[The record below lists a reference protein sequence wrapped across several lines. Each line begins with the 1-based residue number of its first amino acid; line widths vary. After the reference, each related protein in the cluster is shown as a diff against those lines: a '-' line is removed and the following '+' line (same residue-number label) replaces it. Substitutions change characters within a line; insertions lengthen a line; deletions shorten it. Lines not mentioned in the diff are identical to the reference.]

1 MPTNNEQLISSI
13 AAFTEKKNIDQHT
26 VILMLKEVLENLIVR
41 KFGPDHH
48 IDVIIDEKKG
58 DLQIWRT
65 KLIVADE
72 EKDPVDEST
81 ISLSEALKIEKD
93 FEVGEDFTETI
104 DISTFSRRAVING
117 MRLLISKKRALE
129 TNQLYQRYKKLENTL
144 ISAEI
149 GYISHKYTILY
160 HGEEKTEL
168 ILHKNHQIPNERFR
182 KGDHIKAL
190 VDKVLLTENNR
201 AQILLTRTSPNFLR
215 ELLHLEVPEVLDRV
229 VTIKDIVRIPGVRSK
244 VIVESSDD
252 RIDPAGACIGPG
264 GRRVQSISK
273 THLDGERI
281 DVIPYTDDLLLYIKR
296 ITGMDQ
302 SPSLRAN
309 DNTIIL
315 YAKPDQF
322 GWLMKNIFFLKKILK
337 KEVHILHSRLQ
348 ANEDVFLDEFANE
361 IAPEVIARIK
371 KAGFITAQSVLKTS
385 QNLFIEKTALEATLV
400 DTIYAILTKEFE
412 S

>member
-13 AAFTEKKNIDQHT
+13 AAFTEKKNIDKKT
-26 VILMLKEVLENLIVR
+26 VIVMLKEVLENLIAK

-65 KLIVADE
+65 KLIVADQD
-72 EKDPVDEST
+72 KNPHDTRT

-93 FEVGEDFTETI
+93 FEVGEEFTEKI
-104 DISTFSRRAVING
+104 DIRTFSRRAVLNG

-129 TNQLYQRYKKLENTL
+129 TNQLYERYRQLENKL
-144 ISAEI
+144 ISAEV
-149 GYISHKYTILY
+149 GYISYKYTILY

-168 ILHKNHQIPNERFR
+168 ILYKNQQIPNERFR
-182 KGDHIKAL
+182 KGEHIKAL
-190 VDKVLLTENNR
+190 VDKVMLTHNNR

-215 ELLHLEVPEVLDRV
+215 ELLHLEVPEILDKV
-229 VTIKDIVRIPGVRSK
+229 VTIKDIARVPGVRSK
-244 VIVESSDD
+244 VIVESNDD

-273 THLDGERI
+273 TYLNGERI
-281 DVIPYTDDLLLYIKR
+281 DVVPYTDDLALYIKR

-302 SPSLRAN
+302 LLPLRAN
-309 DNTIIL
+309 DTTIIL

-322 GWLMKNIFFLKKILK
+322 SRLTKTLFFLKKILK
-337 KEVHILHSRLQ
+337 KEVHILQSHLQ

-361 IAPEVIARIK
+361 IAPDVIAKIK
-371 KAGFITAQSVLKTS
+371 NAGFITAQSVLKTPKER
-385 QNLFIEKTALEATLV
+385 LIEETALPVTSV
-400 DTIYAILTKEFE
+400 DTIYTILTKEFE